1 MHDLVKITNLKCPFP
16 ATRRNVLIAR
26 SDPYVRYARGDAGA
40 RQIEQPQ
47 ERLSGE
53 WKMAHNRTEGLK
65 SGSGQNRKSPPAWA
79 TSALPPKA
87 DIRQRAGDVG

>member
-1 MHDLVKITNLKCPFP
+1 MQMSQFNG
-16 ATRRNVLIAR
+16 
-26 SDPYVRYARGDAGA
+26 VRYTRADAGA

-65 SGSGQNRKSPPAWA
+65 SGSGPFA
-79 TSALPPKA
+79 TEMDRRRYVRFICDSDRTEQVLDLRHNA
-87 DIRQRAGDVG
+87 IG